1 MRCSTRAS
9 GSHDAA
15 RRRRHP
21 WGTRMRRALR
31 DPSFVVGLSIVLLVV
46 LAAVFAPQI
55 APLEP
60 GAAALRS
67 RLAPPFQEPHALG
80 ADAIGRD
87 ILSRIIFGARVSL
100 TVGVASVAIAM
111 VIGTFIGLVAGYFG
125 GMLDTVLMRL
135 ADIQMAFPFILLA
148 ITVIAVIGP
157 GLWKVILVMAL
168 TQWVQY
174 ARIVR
179 GQTLSLREKEFVQAA
194 RSLGATHS
202 RIMTQHILLNALTP
216 ITVLATL
223 GIANNILLEAGLTFL
238 GLGVDP
244 IIPSWGGMLADGR
257 NYVERAW
264 WVATFPGLAITIT
277 VLGFNLL
284 GDWLRDT
291 LDPRT
296 RT

>member
-1 MRCSTRAS
+1 MK
-9 GSHDAA
+9 
-15 RRRRHP
+15 
-21 WGTRMRRALR
+21 RALR
-31 DPSFVVGLSIVLLVV
+31 DPSFVLGAAIVLLVV
-46 LAAVFAPQI
+46 ACAIFAPSI
-55 APLEP
+55 APLDP
-60 GAAALRS
+60 GAATLRS
-67 RLAPPFQEPHALG
+67 RLAAPFGETNLLG

-87 ILSRIIFGARVSL
+87 ILSRIVFGARVSL
-100 TVGVASVAIAM
+100 VVGVASVAIAL
-111 VIGTFIGLVAGYFG
+111 VIGTLIGLVAGYFG
-125 GMLDTVLMRL
+125 GLVDTVLMRL

-157 GLWKVILVMAL
+157 GLWKVVLVMAF

-194 RSLGATHS
+194 GSLGAGHG
-202 RIMTQHILLNALTP
+202 RIMFRHILLNALTP

-244 IIPSWGGMLADGR
+244 TIPSWGGMLADGR
-257 NYVERAW
+257 NYIERAW
-264 WVATFPGLAITIT
+264 WVATFPGLAITVT

-284 GDWLRDT
+284 GDWLRDA
-291 LDPRT
+291 LDPRM
-296 RT
+296 RS